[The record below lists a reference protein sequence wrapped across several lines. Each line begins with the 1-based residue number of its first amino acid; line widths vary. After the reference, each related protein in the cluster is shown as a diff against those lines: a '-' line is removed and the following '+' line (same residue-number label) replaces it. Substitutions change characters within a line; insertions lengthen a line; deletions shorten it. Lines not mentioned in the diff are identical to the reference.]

1 MNLTAS
7 AIRSSRL
14 TLFTALLILVGGALT
29 FLGFP
34 SQEEPTV
41 TIREAAVQVSYPGMP
56 TEQVEALLAKPVEE
70 RLRGLP
76 SLRNIVT
83 TVQPGS
89 AIIQLTANDDVT
101 DLNAL
106 WQKAR
111 VLAQSAQ
118 AALPEGTI
126 GPIVDDDVG
135 RVAVASIAVVA
146 PGFSMQEMQ
155 DALRKMRQS
164 LYTLKGVDK
173 VTFHGMQTERA
184 FVTLDPSRMLEADVT
199 PDEVIAALND
209 QNVVSPSGAARRAEL
224 GLTVDVDGKLSSV
237 ADLKELLVPVGSGK
251 NKALVPLSTL
261 ATVEALPADPVESVA
276 MYRGQRAVVVAVSM
290 APGLSISTF
299 GEELRTKLKQ
309 TAQELPAGFEQHV
322 VTFQADVVSA
332 EMSKMHHVMGE
343 TIVIVMAVVML
354 FLGWRT
360 GLIVGAIVPLTIL
373 GSLIVMRLLNV
384 ELQTV
389 SIAAIILALGLLVD
403 NGIVIAEDVERR
415 LALGEDRYHAAVEA
429 GRTLAVPLLTSS
441 LVIVLAFSPFF
452 FGQTSTNEY
461 MRSLAVVLAI
471 TLLASWIFSITVT
484 PLLCLLFA
492 KPGHHEGKSDSG
504 VYKWYRGV
512 IGKVLQHKALY
523 IGVMTAALVA
533 AMLVLSSLPYSF
545 LPPSERLQFQ
555 VPIKLRAGTDAAQT
569 QEVIQD
575 VSRWLADQKANPE
588 VTDSIGYVAD
598 GGPRILLGLN
608 PPMAGP
614 ATGYFTVSVRQVEDL
629 DLMIAKTRRYITER
643 WPDVYSEP
651 KRFSLG
657 STESGAVVYRIS
669 GSDEFELRRI
679 SQQIQTAL
687 VGLPGTIDVTDD
699 WQERQPRVAIQV
711 DQSAAARVG
720 ISSASVSKALQ
731 LRFGGSEVSSI
742 RNDGD
747 GTPIIVRTGDGKRD
761 IAESAVATTL
771 VPRSDGSGSVP
782 LAAVA
787 KVLVSSEPSTI
798 VRRNLERTITVTGR
812 NPDMTSGEVTLAL
825 DDQLSKIKMPDGY
838 AIKLGGE
845 AEDSDEANAALMG
858 FMPHAACMILLLFI
872 WQFNSI
878 RKVMIVVSAVP
889 FVVIGAAV
897 ALLVTGY
904 PFGFMATFGLLALG
918 GIIVNNAVLLLE
930 CIESEMAR
938 GLDQHDAI
946 IEASVMRLR
955 PILMTKLT
963 CIVGLIPL
971 MLFAGPLW
979 TGMAITM
986 IGGLALATLVTLGL
1000 IPALYELLFSGK
1012 ADRLAS
1018 RLMPSTAQPEP

>member
-14 TLFTALLILVGGALT
+14 TLFAAFLILIGGALT
-29 FLGFP
+29 FMGFP

-41 TIREAAVQVSYPGMP
+41 TIRDAVVQVSYPGMP
-56 TEQVEALLAKPVEE
+56 TEEVENLLAKPVEE

-76 SLRNIVT
+76 SMRNIVT

-89 AIIQLTANDDVT
+89 ATIQLTAQDDVT

-118 AALPEGTI
+118 AELPEGTI
-126 GPIVDDDVG
+126 GPFVDDDFG
-135 RVAVASIAVVA
+135 RVAVASIAVTA

-164 LYTLKGVDK
+164 LYALKGVDR
-173 VTFHGMQTERA
+173 VTFHGLQTERA
-184 FVTLDPSRMLEADVT
+184 FITLVPERMAEADVT
-199 PDEVIAALND
+199 ADQVIAALNA

-237 ADLKELLVPVGSGK
+237 ADLKSLLVPVGNGGSR
-251 NKALVPLSTL
+251 ALVPLSSL
-261 ATVEALPADPVESVA
+261 ATIESLPADPVESVA
-276 MYRGQRAVVVAVSM
+276 MYKGQRAVVVAISM

-299 GEELRTKLKQ
+299 GEELRAKLKQ
-309 TAQELPAGFEQHV
+309 TEQELPAGFEQHV

-332 EMSKMHHVMGE
+332 EMSRMHHVMGE
-343 TIVIVMAVVML
+343 TIIIVMAVVML

-373 GSLIVMRLLNV
+373 GSLIVMRIIGV
-384 ELQTV
+384 ELQAV

-429 GRTLAVPLLTSS
+429 GRTLAIPLLTSS

-461 MRSLAVVLAI
+461 MRSLAIVLAI
-471 TLLASWIFSITVT
+471 TLLASWAFSITVT
-484 PLLCLLFA
+484 PLLCLIFA
-492 KPGHHEGKSDSG
+492 KPGHHESKGDTG

-512 IGKVLQHKALY
+512 IAKVLAHKGIY
-523 IGVMTAALVA
+523 IAVMTGALVA
-533 AMLVLSSLPYSF
+533 AMAVLASLPYSF

-555 VPIKLRAGTDAAQT
+555 VPIKLRAGTDASHT
-569 QEVIQD
+569 QEVVQD
-575 VSRWLADQKANPE
+575 ISKWLADTRTNPE
-588 VTDSIGYVAD
+588 VTESIGYVAD

-614 ATGYFTVSVRQVEDL
+614 GTGYFTVSVKKVDDL
-629 DLMIAKTRRYITER
+629 DVLISRTRGYIAER
-643 WPDVYSEP
+643 WPDVYAEP

-669 GSDEFELRRI
+669 GTDEAALRKI
-679 SQQIQTAL
+679 AAGVKGAL
-687 VGLPGTIDVTDD
+687 QDLPGTIDVTDD
-699 WQERQPRVAIQV
+699 WQERQARMVVQV
-711 DQSAAARVG
+711 DQAVAGRLGV
-720 ISSASVSKALQ
+720 SSESISKALQ
-731 LRFGGSEVSSI
+731 LHFGGAESAAIRRDGSSI
-742 RNDGD
+742 
-747 GTPIIVRTGDGKRD
+747 PIIVRVGNGGREIAQSALSTTMVDRADGKGA
-761 IAESAVATTL
+761 I
-771 VPRSDGSGSVP
+771 P

-787 KVLVSSEPSTI
+787 KVVVSSEPSSI

-812 NPDMTSGEVTLAL
+812 NPDMTSGEVTQAL
-825 DDQLSKIKMPDGY
+825 EGQIGKIPLPDGY
-838 AIKLGGE
+838 QIRLGGE

-872 WQFNSI
+872 WQFNSV
-878 RKVMIVVSAVP
+878 RKVIIVVSAVP
-889 FVVIGAAV
+889 FVVIGAAA
-897 ALLVTGY
+897 ALLLTGY

-930 CIESEMAR
+930 CIESEMER
-938 GLDQHDAI
+938 GLDQHSAI

-963 CIVGLIPL
+963 CIVGLVPL

-1000 IPALYELLFSGK
+1000 IPALYELLFSERLNRKLGK
-1012 ADRLAS
+1012 LLPTVKED
-1018 RLMPSTAQPEP
+1018 

>member
-14 TLFTALLILVGGALT
+14 TLFAAFLILVGGALT
-29 FLGFP
+29 FMGFP

-41 TIREAAVQVSYPGMP
+41 TIRDAIVQVSYPGMP
-56 TEQVEALLAKPVEE
+56 TEEVENLLAKPVEE

-76 SLRNIVT
+76 SMRNIVT

-89 AIIQLTANDDVT
+89 ATIQLTAQDDVT

-118 AALPEGTI
+118 GELPAGTI
-126 GPIVDDDVG
+126 GPFVDDDFG
-135 RVAVASIAVVA
+135 RVAVASIAVTA

-164 LYTLKGVDK
+164 LYGLKGVDR
-173 VTFHGMQTERA
+173 VTFHGLQTERA
-184 FVTLDPSRMLEADVT
+184 FITLKPERMAEADVT
-199 PDEVIAALND
+199 ADQVIAALNA

-224 GLTVDVDGKLSSV
+224 GLTVDVDGKLTSV
-237 ADLKELLVPVGSGK
+237 ADLKSMLVPVGNGSH
-251 NKALVPLSTL
+251 KAFVPLSSL
-261 ATVEALPADPVESVA
+261 ASVDSLPADPVESVA
-276 MYRGQRAVVVAVSM
+276 MYKGQRAVVVAISM

-299 GEELRTKLKQ
+299 GEALRAKLKQ
-309 TAQELPAGFEQHV
+309 TELELPAGFEQHV

-332 EMSKMHHVMGE
+332 EMSRMHHVMGE

-373 GSLIVMRLLNV
+373 GSLIVMRIIGV
-384 ELQTV
+384 ELQAV

-429 GRTLAVPLLTSS
+429 GRTLAIPLLTSS

-471 TLLASWIFSITVT
+471 TLLASWAFSITVT
-484 PLLCLLFA
+484 PLLCLMFA
-492 KPGHHEGKSDSG
+492 KPGHHESKGDTG

-512 IGKVLQHKALY
+512 IAKVLAHKSIY
-523 IGVMTAALVA
+523 IAVMTGALVA
-533 AMLVLSSLPYSF
+533 AMAVLASLPYSF

-555 VPIKLRAGTDAAQT
+555 VPIKLSAGTDASHT
-569 QEVIQD
+569 QEVVQD
-575 VSRWLADQKANPE
+575 ISKWLADTRKNPE
-588 VTDSIGYVAD
+588 VTESIGYVAD

-614 ATGYFTVSVRQVEDL
+614 GTGYFTVSVKKVADL
-629 DLMIAKTRRYITER
+629 DVMISRTRSYIAER
-643 WPDVYSEP
+643 WPEVYAEP

-657 STESGAVVYRIS
+657 STESGSVVYRIS
-669 GSDEFELRRI
+669 GSDEIALRRI
-679 SQQIQTAL
+679 AAGVKSAL
-687 VGLPGTIDVTDD
+687 QDLPGTIDVTDD
-699 WQERQPRVAIQV
+699 WQERQARMVVQV
-711 DQSAAARVG
+711 DQAAAGRLGV
-720 ISSASVSKALQ
+720 SSEAISKALQ
-731 LRFGGSEVSSI
+731 LHFGGAEVASI
-742 RNDGD
+742 RSDGNSIPIMVRV
-747 GTPIIVRTGDGKRD
+747 GTGRE
-761 IAESAVATTL
+761 IAESALSTTL
-771 VPRSDGSGSVP
+771 VDRADGKGTVP
-782 LAAVA
+782 VAAVA
-787 KVLVSSEPSTI
+787 KVVVSSEPSSI

-812 NPDMTSGEVTLAL
+812 NPDMTSGEVTQAL
-825 DDQLSKIKMPDGY
+825 ESTVGKIPLPDGY
-838 AIKLGGE
+838 QIRLGGE

-872 WQFNSI
+872 WQFNSV
-878 RKVMIVVSAVP
+878 RKVIIVVSAVP
-889 FVVIGAAV
+889 FVVIGAAA
-897 ALLVTGY
+897 ALLLTGY

-930 CIESEMAR
+930 CIESEMER
-938 GLDQHDAI
+938 GLDQHAAI

-963 CIVGLIPL
+963 CIVGLVPL

-1000 IPALYELLFSGK
+1000 IPALYELLFSEKLNAKLGKLVPTVK
-1012 ADRLAS
+1012 ADE
-1018 RLMPSTAQPEP
+1018 QV